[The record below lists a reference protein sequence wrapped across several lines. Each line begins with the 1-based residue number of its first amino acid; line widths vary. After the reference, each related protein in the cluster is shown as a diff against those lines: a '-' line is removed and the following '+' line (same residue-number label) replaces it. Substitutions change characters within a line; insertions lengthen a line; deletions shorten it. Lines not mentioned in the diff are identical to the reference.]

1 MIVWGDQNLVRVRRI
16 LTYDKNPRF
25 LRVRKMY
32 LAQKSRVRRRD
43 EYA

>member
-1 MIVWGDQNLVRVRRI
+1 MIVWGHQNLVRVRII
-16 LTYDKNPRF
+16 LKFHKTPRF